1 MGAARLDERPGQR
14 AVSVQL
20 PLGVQLRDSATF
32 ASFHS
37 AHNRQLLAALKE
49 TQETCVYFWGKTGT
63 GKSHLLQALCHEKA
77 GEGWR
82 VAYLPLA
89 EPDLMPAM
97 LEDMDQF
104 DLICVDDL
112 QYAAGKEDWEIA
124 LFHCYNRIQIHAG
137 RLVISANQAP
147 SGLPI
152 GLPDLASRL
161 GWGLVF
167 QLRELADEDKQAAL
181 QLRAQARGLVL
192 NDEVAAYL
200 LRHAPRD
207 MSSLF
212 ALLERLDE
220 ASLAAQRKLTI
231 PFVREFV

>member
-1 MGAARLDERPGQR
+1 M
-14 AVSVQL
+14 SIQL

-32 ASFHS
+32 DSFYS
-37 AHNRQLLAALKE
+37 VQNRQLLAALKDSE
-49 TQETCVYFWGKTGT
+49 ETCVYFWGKAGT

-89 EPDLMPAM
+89 EAGLMPAM
-97 LEDMDQF
+97 LDDMDQF
-104 DLICVDDL
+104 ELVCVDDL
-112 QYAAGKEDWEIA
+112 QSVAGKKDWEIA
-124 LFHCYNRIQIHAG
+124 LFHFYNRIQSRAG

-147 SGLPI
+147 TSLSL

-167 QLRELADEDKQAAL
+167 QLQELADEDKQTAL
-181 QLRAQARGLVL
+181 QLRAQARGLEL
-192 NDEVAAYL
+192 SNEVAAYL
-200 LRHAPRD
+200 LKRAPRD

-212 ALLERLDE
+212 ALLERLDQ

>member
-1 MGAARLDERPGQR
+1 M
-14 AVSVQL
+14 SVQL

-37 AHNRQLLAALKE
+37 AHNRQLLTALKE
-49 TQETCVYFWGKTGT
+49 TRETCVYFWGKAGT

-97 LEDMDQF
+97 LDDMDQF

-112 QYAAGKEDWEIA
+112 HYVAGKKDWEIA
-124 LFHCYNRIQIHAG
+124 LFHCYNRIQTRAG

-147 SGLPI
+147 PSLPI

-167 QLRELADEDKQAAL
+167 QFHELADEDKQAAL
-181 QLRAQARGLVL
+181 QLRAQARGLDL
-192 NDEVAAYL
+192 SDEVAAYL

-212 ALLERLDE
+212 SLLERLDK

-231 PFVREFV
+231 PFVRQFI

>member
-1 MGAARLDERPGQR
+1 M
-14 AVSVQL
+14 SIQL
-20 PLGVQLRDSATF
+20 PLGVQLRDSASF
-32 ASFHS
+32 ASFYS
-37 AHNRQLLAALKE
+37 AHNRQLLAALKDSRE
-49 TQETCVYFWGKTGT
+49 TSIYFWGKAGT

-89 EPDLMPAM
+89 ETGLMPAV
-97 LEDMDQF
+97 LDDMEQF
-104 DLICVDDL
+104 ELVCVDDL
-112 QYAAGKEDWEIA
+112 QSVAGKQDWEIA
-124 LFHCYNRIQIHAG
+124 LFHFYNRIQSRAG

-147 SGLPI
+147 SSLPL

-167 QLRELADEDKQAAL
+167 QLHELADEDKQAAL
-181 QLRAQARGLVL
+181 QLRAQARGLEL
-192 NDEVAAYL
+192 TDEVAAYL
-200 LRHAPRD
+200 LRRAPRD

-212 ALLERLDE
+212 ALLERLDQ

>member
-1 MGAARLDERPGQR
+1 MGI
-14 AVSVQL
+14 QL

-32 ASFHS
+32 ASFYP
-37 AHNRQLLAALKE
+37 AQNRQLLAALKE
-49 TQETCVYFWGKTGT
+49 TPETCVYFWGKAGT
-63 GKSHLLQALCHEKA
+63 GKSHLLQALCHEKTLN
-77 GEGWR
+77 GSR

-89 EPDLMPAM
+89 EAGLMPAM

-104 DLICVDDL
+104 DLVCVDDI
-112 QYAAGKEDWEIA
+112 QSVAGKKGWEIA
-124 LFHCYNRIQIHAG
+124 LFHLYNRIQNRAG

-147 SGLPI
+147 ASLPLR
-152 GLPDLASRL
+152 LPDLASRL

-167 QLRELADEDKQAAL
+167 QLHELADEDKQFAL
-181 QLRAQARGLVL
+181 QLRAQARGLEL
-192 NDEVAAYL
+192 SDEVAAYL
-200 LRHAPRD
+200 LRRTPRD
-207 MSSLF
+207 MRSLF